1 MILEN
6 VLANENLALFGSAK
20 IGYPP
25 DKCPLIKRFGP
36 DEGWPF
42 FDLKTFGET
51 NKGMIKLPFK
61 EDFQKCIHEKPLF
74 L

>member
-1 MILEN
+1 MKMILEN
-6 VLANENLALFGSAK
+6 VLANENLALFGSAR

-42 FDLKTFGET
+42 FNLKTF

-61 EDFQKCIHEKPLF
+61 KCFQNCIN
-74 L
+74 